1 MPVPTPALLTLQHHV
16 VLTLHFIWVP
26 KAVALLTEQ
35 TASENTALLTS
46 RHQSKVIKYGRYP
59 NTAIRRRFLSALFR
73 SRPRYRRNK
82 TCVHGRSIAPSV
94 STSCLVRKA
103 RRETG
108 RSSIASYGHF
118 SAHARATNAIKL
130 AFMAGLAPS
139 GRALLGKRLE
149 WHQFSSKLVYIAIN
163 QKGAERPCL
172 LAVKHLQCV
181 SGHTAN
187 A

>member
-1 MPVPTPALLTLQHHV
+1 MPVPTPALLTLQHHA

-46 RHQSKVIKYGRYP
+46 RHQSKVNKYGRYP

-108 RSSIASYGHF
+108 RSSGRVVRMVDFRVVCA
-118 SAHARATNAIKL
+118 
-130 AFMAGLAPS
+130 MS
-139 GRALLGKRLE
+139 G
-149 WHQFSSKLVYIAIN
+149 
-163 QKGAERPCL
+163 
-172 LAVKHLQCV
+172 KH
-181 SGHTAN
+181 HTAMLGRHIFHP
-187 A
+187 AVE

>member
-1 MPVPTPALLTLQHHV
+1 MCYIYRAGRVCSACVCVRMGCVSNVGLAHVGDSPAGKATPLLLR
-16 VLTLHFIWVP
+16 
-26 KAVALLTEQ
+26 
-35 TASENTALLTS
+35 ASCARS
-46 RHQSKVIKYGRYP
+46 KYGRYP